1 MDEEGRE
8 EEEEEG
14 EEEEDEWGESARS
27 PWLQHDAI
35 VYIDSVTVRELF
47 VLTVERPSQQAI
59 TTISV
64 PQPRIVSAAWE

>member
-1 MDEEGRE
+1 MRRQEE

-14 EEEEDEWGESARS
+14 GESCIE
-27 PWLQHDAI
+27 LLHDAI

-59 TTISV
+59 TTIPV
-64 PQPRIVSAAWE
+64 PQPRIVSTA

>member
-1 MDEEGRE
+1 MDEEGRG
-8 EEEEEG
+8 EEG
-14 EEEEDEWGESARS
+14 EEEDEWGESARS

-64 PQPRIVSAAWE
+64 PQPRIVSTA